1 MNKSEG
7 KVALSTKIFYGCGA
21 AGQNVVS
28 TVFASFLLSYYTDTV
43 LLGAAAVSTMFLLVR
58 LLDGITDLTM
68 GGIVDKTHTKIGK
81 ARPWIAVSAPLLAIG
96 FILIFSIPSGMSDA
110 GKLIW
115 AYVTYIFVNCIAYT
129 IFAIAHAGLLA
140 RISLDPEERMSTSTV
155 STFINSVAGI
165 IIGTVTVY
173 MVQGLGWQ
181 MTAVILGIVMFV
193 LIMIVFFGVKE
204 KVGLNVDTGEV
215 KVDDVPFSKG
225 LPIVLKNK
233 YFWLIM
239 LVGVF
244 TLLMNANAIA
254 STVFYCNNVIG
265 DPTYMALL
273 MSVGQFPGLIM
284 IVIMPYFAKK
294 YSKRQFMA
302 FGTVI
307 LIVGF
312 IVLGFANGNK
322 GLVLFGTIL
331 RALGAG
337 PIFNGIYAFIADVVD
352 YGEWKSG
359 IRTEG
364 LISSAQ
370 SIGCKIGIG
379 LGSSV
384 TGWVLAFGGYD
395 GAAATQSASAVAA
408 IKFSFGWM
416 GLIFSILLLVAIL
429 LLDVEKYMPEVRES
443 LAKKYGEN

>member
-1 MNKSEG
+1 
-7 KVALSTKIFYGCGA
+7 
-21 AGQNVVS
+21 
-28 TVFASFLLSYYTDTV
+28 
-43 LLGAAAVSTMFLLVR
+43 
-58 LLDGITDLTM
+58 
-68 GGIVDKTHTKIGK
+68 
-81 ARPWIAVSAPLLAIG
+81 
-96 FILIFSIPSGMSDA
+96 
-110 GKLIW
+110 
-115 AYVTYIFVNCIAYT
+115 
-129 IFAIAHAGLLA
+129 
-140 RISLDPEERMSTSTV
+140 MSTSTV

-204 KVGLNVDTGEV
+204 KVGLNVDTGEI

-302 FGTVI
+302 VGTVI

-312 IVLGFANGNK
+312 IVLGLANGNK
-322 GLVLFGTIL
+322 SLVLFGTIL

-359 IRTEG
+359 VRTEG

-443 LAKKYGEN
+443 LAKKYGEK